1 MREDGTHIIEI
12 GSHMLERV
20 NLPTADQ
27 GTHRNASGRLLNR
40 GSQLWRFVGDSRN
53 GFGRGFGGRGIRD
66 SQGIASNRR
75 TSSGGGSPPRI
86 AIPSTG
92 FPCIKAHQ
100 PALDG
105 ILDRIVI
112 RN

>member
-40 GSQLWRFVGDSRN
+40 GSQLWRFRRGFAQDSLGDSGAVWDHRID
-53 GFGRGFGGRGIRD
+53 RE
-66 SQGIASNRR
+66 SRR
-75 TSSGGGSPPRI
+75 TLTTPV
-86 AIPSTG
+86 TNWW
-92 FPCIKAHQ
+92 
-100 PALDG
+100 
-105 ILDRIVI
+105 IL
-112 RN
+112 